1 MNRDTQIVIGPDGTV
16 LGATGELAPGLIDVR
31 LEACQGLPREVRDA
45 GMALLLQLR
54 QSTSRVVS
62 RDVQVENG
70 DRRVQL
76 IAVDALVIRRIATDL
91 RTLLASKLAVLASQA
106 AATDVTLTV
115 SVAGEVPA
123 VVHVDAEKLAWSVT
137 TLAGNALRYVQAG
150 SRRLGSRSIAVRATL
165 DSNATEVSI
174 EVQDD
179 GPGISPDTVARLFK
193 RDGLNVQGAGL
204 ALLLMSDICAAHG
217 GRVDVRSRTAGPD
230 RGTTVR
236 MRFALG

>member
-1 MNRDTQIVIGPDGTV
+1 
-16 LGATGELAPGLIDVR
+16 
-31 LEACQGLPREVRDA
+31 
-45 GMALLLQLR
+45 
-54 QSTSRVVS
+54 
-62 RDVQVENG
+62 
-70 DRRVQL
+70 
-76 IAVDALVIRRIATDL
+76 
-91 RTLLASKLAVLASQA
+91 
-106 AATDVTLTV
+106 
-115 SVAGEVPA
+115 
-123 VVHVDAEKLAWSVT
+123 
-137 TLAGNALRYVQAG
+137 
-150 SRRLGSRSIAVRATL
+150 LGSRSIAVRATL

-217 GRVDVRSRTAGPD
+217 GSVDVRSRTAGPD